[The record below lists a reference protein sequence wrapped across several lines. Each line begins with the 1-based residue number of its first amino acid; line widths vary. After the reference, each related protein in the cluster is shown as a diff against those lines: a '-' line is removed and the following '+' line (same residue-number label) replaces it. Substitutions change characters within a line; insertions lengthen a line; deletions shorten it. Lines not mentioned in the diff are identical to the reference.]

1 MKKEMRKR
9 FVTSLTGGLMAL
21 VLLAF
26 PGWVFAADAP
36 ATVDPAAASTG
47 ALTEITYQEA
57 RDIALKDAGL
67 EGKEVTWFETQ
78 KEKDKTTKIVGWEL
92 GFFLDDTEYDYE
104 VNISTKEI
112 IKKSSKQMDAEDKA
126 ENEQQA
132 QTLAAI
138 LTDTSSYA
146 ITAEMALDTA
156 LKDAGIDAA
165 SAEVYKNNLDNDDGL
180 IVYNVEFISGG
191 MEYEY
196 EIDSNSGAILEKDFE
211 KVGEDD

>member
-26 PGWVFAADAP
+26 PGSVFAADAP
-36 ATVDPAAASTG
+36 ATVDPAAASTE